1 MLTQEEQER
10 IRKSFKV
17 KNWSETK
24 AEDAWSIFKIMG
36 EFANGYE
43 KMSAIGPCVA
53 IFGSARTKPED
64 KYYVM
69 AEEIAYELT
78 QRGFGVITGGGPGIM
93 EAGNKGAHRGGGKS
107 VGLNIVL
114 PMEQS
119 SNPYID
125 KDKCIDFQYFFTRKT
140 IFTRYAQG
148 FIVMPGGFGTLDEF
162 FEALTL
168 VQTQKL
174 ANFPIVLVGKSYW
187 QGMLDWIETTM
198 VDEGNINA
206 DELQLFKVVET
217 VEAAVNI
224 IEDFYT
230 RYALRPNFC

>member
-1 MLTQEEQER
+1 MLTQEEKER
-10 IRKSFKV
+10 IRKSFKT

-53 IFGSARTKPED
+53 IFGSARTSPD
-64 KYYVM
+64 NKYYVM

-93 EAGNKGAHRGGGKS
+93 EAGNKGANRGGGKS
-107 VGLNIVL
+107 VGLNIIL

-119 SNPYID
+119 NNPYID
-125 KDKCIDFQYFFTRKT
+125 KDKSIDFQYFFTRKT

-168 VQTQKL
+168 VQTEKL

-187 QGMLDWIETTM
+187 QGMMAWIKTTM
-198 VDEGNINA
+198 VEEGNINA
-206 DELQLFKVVET
+206 DELQLFKVVDT

-230 RYALRPNFC
+230 RYALRPNF

>member
-1 MLTQEEQER
+1 MPITEKEEEI
-10 IRKSFKV
+10 IRNSFHPKSWNDIKTH
-17 KNWSETK
+17 N
-24 AEDAWSIFKIMG
+24 AWSVFKIMA
-36 EFANGYE
+36 EFVEGME
-43 KMSAIGPCVA
+43 KMSKIGPCVA
-53 IFGSARTKPED
+53 IFGSARTKPGD
-64 KYYVM
+64 KYYEMSV
-69 AEEIAYELT
+69 EIAEKLADY
-78 QRGFGVITGGGPGIM
+78 GFGTITGGGPGIM
-93 EAGNKGAHRGGGKS
+93 EAGNKGAAKGGGKS

-174 ANFPIVLVGKSYW
+174 ANFPIILVGKSYW
-187 QGMLDWIETTM
+187 QGMIDWISTAM
-198 VDEGNINA
+198 VEEGNIGA
-206 DELQLFKVVET
+206 EEMQLFKVVDT
-217 VEAAVNI
+217 VSAAVNI
-224 IEDFYT
+224 VEDFYT
-230 RYALRPNFC
+230 RYALRPNF

>member
-1 MLTQEEQER
+1 MLTREEQER
-10 IRKSFKV
+10 IRKSFKA

-53 IFGSARTKPED
+53 IFGSARTKPDD

-107 VGLNIVL
+107 VGLNIIL
-114 PMEQS
+114 PMEQT

-125 KDKCIDFQYFFTRKT
+125 KDKSIDFQYFFTRKT

-174 ANFPIVLVGKSYW
+174 ANFPIILVGKSYW
-187 QGMLDWIETTM
+187 QGLMDWITTTM
-198 VDEGNINA
+198 VDEGNIVA
-206 DELQLFKVVET
+206 DEMQLFKVVDT
-217 VEAAVNI
+217 VSAAVNLV
-224 IEDFYT
+224 EDFYT
-230 RYALRPNFC
+230 RYALRPNF

>member
-1 MLTQEEQER
+1 MLTKEEKER
-10 IRKSFKV
+10 IRKSFV
-17 KNWSETK
+17 QKNWSETK

-53 IFGSARTKPED
+53 IFGSARTAPD
-64 KYYVM
+64 NKYYIM

-93 EAGNKGAHRGGGKS
+93 EAGNKGASRGGGKS

-114 PMEQS
+114 PMEQT

-125 KDKCIDFQYFFTRKT
+125 KDKSIDFQYFFTRKT

-174 ANFPIVLVGKSYW
+174 ANFPIILVGKSYW
-187 QGMLDWIETTM
+187 QGMIDWISTAM
-198 VDEGNINA
+198 VEEGNIGA
-206 DELQLFKVVET
+206 EEMQLFKVVDT
-217 VEAAVNI
+217 VSAAVNI
-224 IEDFYT
+224 VEDFYT
-230 RYALRPNFC
+230 RYALRPNF

>member
-1 MLTQEEQER
+1 MLTQEEKER
-10 IRKSFKV
+10 IRKSFKN

-64 KYYVM
+64 RYYLM

-93 EAGNKGAHRGGGKS
+93 EAGNKGANRGGGKS

-174 ANFPIVLVGKSYW
+174 ANFPIVLVGMNYW
-187 QGMLDWIETTM
+187 KGLLDWIETTM
-198 VDEGNINA
+198 VDEGNISA
-206 DELQLFKVVET
+206 DEMQLFKVVDT

-230 RYALRPNFC
+230 RYALRPNF

>member
-1 MLTQEEQER
+1 MLTQEEKDR
-10 IRKSFKV
+10 IRKSFKT
-17 KNWSETK
+17 KDWSETK

-64 KYYVM
+64 EYYIM

-107 VGLNIVL
+107 VGLNIIL
-114 PMEQS
+114 PMEQN

-125 KDKCIDFQYFFTRKT
+125 RDKSIDFQYFFTRKT

-187 QGMLDWIETTM
+187 EGLLDWIKTTM
-198 VDEGNINA
+198 VDGGNINS

-230 RYALRPNFC
+230 RYALRPNF

>member
-1 MLTQEEQER
+1 MLTREEQER
-10 IRKSFKV
+10 IRKSFKA

-53 IFGSARTKPED
+53 IFGSARTKPDD

-107 VGLNIVL
+107 VGLNIIL
-114 PMEQS
+114 PMEQT

-125 KDKCIDFQYFFTRKT
+125 KDKSIDFQYFFTRKT

-168 VQTQKL
+168 VQTEKL

-230 RYALRPNFC
+230 RYALRPNF

>member
-1 MLTQEEQER
+1 MLTQEEKER
-10 IRKSFKV
+10 IRKSFKT

-53 IFGSARTKPED
+53 IFGSARTSPD
-64 KYYVM
+64 NKYYVM

-93 EAGNKGAHRGGGKS
+93 EAGNRGANRGGGKS
-107 VGLNIVL
+107 VGLNIIL

-168 VQTQKL
+168 VQTEKL

-187 QGMLDWIETTM
+187 QGMMDWIKTTM
-198 VDEGNINA
+198 VEEGNINA
-206 DELQLFKVVET
+206 DELQLFKVVDT

-230 RYALRPNFC
+230 RYALRPNF

>member
-10 IRKSFKV
+10 IRKSFKT

-53 IFGSARTKPED
+53 IFGSARTKPDD
-64 KYYVM
+64 KYYLM

-187 QGMLDWIETTM
+187 QGMLDWIKTTM

-230 RYALRPNFC
+230 RYALRPNF

>member
-1 MLTQEEQER
+1 
-10 IRKSFKV
+10 
-17 KNWSETK
+17 
-24 AEDAWSIFKIMG
+24 
-36 EFANGYE
+36 
-43 KMSAIGPCVA
+43 MSAIGPCVA
-53 IFGSARTKPED
+53 IFGSARTKPDD

-107 VGLNIVL
+107 VGLNIIL
-114 PMEQS
+114 PMEQT

-125 KDKCIDFQYFFTRKT
+125 KDKSIDFQYFFTRKT

-168 VQTQKL
+168 VQTEKL

-198 VDEGNINA
+198 VEEGNINA

-230 RYALRPNFC
+230 RYALRPNF

>member
-1 MLTQEEQER
+1 MLTQEEKER
-10 IRKSFKV
+10 IRKSFKT

-53 IFGSARTKPED
+53 IFGSARTNPNN

-93 EAGNKGAHRGGGKS
+93 EAGNKGANRGGGKS
-107 VGLNIVL
+107 VGLNIIL

-125 KDKCIDFQYFFTRKT
+125 KDKSIDFQYFFTRKT

-168 VQTQKL
+168 VQTEKL

-187 QGMLDWIETTM
+187 QGMMDWIKTTM
-198 VDEGNINA
+198 VEEGNINA
-206 DELQLFKVVET
+206 DELQLFKVVDT

-230 RYALRPNFC
+230 RYALRPNF

>member
-1 MLTQEEQER
+1 
-10 IRKSFKV
+10 
-17 KNWSETK
+17 
-24 AEDAWSIFKIMG
+24 
-36 EFANGYE
+36 
-43 KMSAIGPCVA
+43 
-53 IFGSARTKPED
+53 
-64 KYYVM
+64 
-69 AEEIAYELT
+69 
-78 QRGFGVITGGGPGIM
+78 
-93 EAGNKGAHRGGGKS
+93 
-107 VGLNIVL
+107 VGLNIIL
-114 PMEQS
+114 PMEQT

-125 KDKCIDFQYFFTRKT
+125 KDKSIDFQYFFTRKT

-168 VQTQKL
+168 VQTEKL

-198 VDEGNINA
+198 VEEGNINA

-230 RYALRPNFC
+230 RYALRPNF

>member
-1 MLTQEEQER
+1 MLTQEEKDR
-10 IRKSFKV
+10 IRKSFKI

-53 IFGSARTKPED
+53 IFGSARTAPD
-64 KYYVM
+64 NKYYIM

-93 EAGNKGAHRGGGKS
+93 EAGNKGASRGGGKS

-114 PMEQS
+114 PMEQT

-125 KDKCIDFQYFFTRKT
+125 RDKSIDFQYFFTRKT

-174 ANFPIVLVGKSYW
+174 ANFPIILVGKSYW
-187 QGMLDWIETTM
+187 QGMIDWISTAM
-198 VDEGNINA
+198 VEEGNIGA
-206 DELQLFKVVET
+206 DEMQLFKVVDT
-217 VEAAVNI
+217 VSAAVNI
-224 IEDFYT
+224 VEDFYT
-230 RYALRPNFC
+230 RYALRPNF

>member
-1 MLTQEEQER
+1 MLTKEEKER
-10 IRKSFKV
+10 IRKSFV
-17 KNWSETK
+17 QKNWSETK

-53 IFGSARTKPED
+53 IFGSARTAPD
-64 KYYVM
+64 NKYYIM

-93 EAGNKGAHRGGGKS
+93 EAGNKGASRGGGKS

-114 PMEQS
+114 PMEQT

-125 KDKCIDFQYFFTRKT
+125 RDKCIDFQYFFTRKT

-174 ANFPIVLVGKSYW
+174 ANFPIILVGKSYW
-187 QGMLDWIETTM
+187 QGMIDWISTAM
-198 VDEGNINA
+198 VEEGNIGA
-206 DELQLFKVVET
+206 DEMQLFKVVDT
-217 VEAAVNI
+217 VSAAVNI
-224 IEDFYT
+224 VEDFYT
-230 RYALRPNFC
+230 RYALRPNF

>member
-1 MLTQEEQER
+1 MLTKEEKER
-10 IRKSFKV
+10 IRKSFV
-17 KNWSETK
+17 QKNWSETK

-53 IFGSARTKPED
+53 IFGSARTSPD
-64 KYYVM
+64 NKYYVM

-93 EAGNKGAHRGGGKS
+93 EAGNKGAAKGGGKS

-168 VQTQKL
+168 VQTQ
-174 ANFPIVLVGKSYW
+174 
-187 QGMLDWIETTM
+187 
-198 VDEGNINA
+198 
-206 DELQLFKVVET
+206 
-217 VEAAVNI
+217 
-224 IEDFYT
+224 
-230 RYALRPNFC
+230 

>member
-1 MLTQEEQER
+1 MLTREEQER
-10 IRKSFKV
+10 IRKSFKA

-53 IFGSARTKPED
+53 IFGSARTKPDD

-107 VGLNIVL
+107 VGLNIIL
-114 PMEQS
+114 PMEQT

-125 KDKCIDFQYFFTRKT
+125 KDKSIDFQYFFTRKT

-168 VQTQKL
+168 VQTEKL

-198 VDEGNINA
+198 VEEGNINA

-230 RYALRPNFC
+230 RYALRPNF

>member
-36 EFANGYE
+36 EFTNGYE

-230 RYALRPNFC
+230 RYALRPNF

>member
-10 IRKSFKV
+10 IRKSFKT

-230 RYALRPNFC
+230 RYALRPNF

>member
-230 RYALRPNFC
+230 RYALRPNF

>member
-1 MLTQEEQER
+1 MLTQEEKDR
-10 IRKSFKV
+10 IRKSFKI

-53 IFGSARTKPED
+53 IFGSARTAPD
-64 KYYVM
+64 NKYYIM

-93 EAGNKGAHRGGGKS
+93 EAGNKGASRGGGKS

-114 PMEQS
+114 PMEQT

-125 KDKCIDFQYFFTRKT
+125 RDKCIDFQYFFTRKT

-174 ANFPIVLVGKSYW
+174 ANFPIILVGKSYW
-187 QGMLDWIETTM
+187 QGMIDWISTAM
-198 VDEGNINA
+198 VEEGNIGA
-206 DELQLFKVVET
+206 DEMQLFKVVDT
-217 VEAAVNI
+217 VSAAVNI
-224 IEDFYT
+224 VEDFYT
-230 RYALRPNFC
+230 RYALRPNF

>member
-1 MLTQEEQER
+1 MLTQEEKER
-10 IRKSFKV
+10 IRKSFKT

-53 IFGSARTKPED
+53 IFGSARTSPD
-64 KYYVM
+64 NKYYVM

-93 EAGNKGAHRGGGKS
+93 EAGNKGANRGGGKS
-107 VGLNIVL
+107 VGLNIIL

-125 KDKCIDFQYFFTRKT
+125 KDKSIDFQYFFTRKT

-168 VQTQKL
+168 VQTEKL

-187 QGMLDWIETTM
+187 QGMMDWIKTTM
-198 VDEGNINA
+198 VEEGNINA
-206 DELQLFKVVET
+206 DELQLFKVVDT

-230 RYALRPNFC
+230 RYALRPNF

>member
-53 IFGSARTKPED
+53 IFGSARTKPDD

-230 RYALRPNFC
+230 RYALRPNF